1 MTTFDHQ
8 HNAHDDLAR
17 PGTSDSPS
25 NDAGEAAFWRER
37 TTISLSPIAAPSVL
51 GLFGFAAATF
61 MVAANLAGWYG
72 NAQTPLVL
80 FPFALTAGGLAQF
93 LAGMWAYR
101 ARDAVA
107 TGIHGIW
114 GAFWIG
120 YGLYY
125 LLIAVGVLPSTA
137 NPIASGAYGFWFIV
151 LAAIT
156 WMGALA
162 AATDNVAL
170 TATLV
175 FLAAG
180 STLLAVALLGDYP
193 VVQVIG
199 GYVLI
204 LSAIVAWYL
213 ASAMMVQATFKRVV
227 LPIGKRNLPPD
238 PDATR
243 GDNLIEYANGE
254 PGLKIGQ

>member
-1 MTTFDHQ
+1 MTTYDQ
-8 HNAHDDLAR
+8 RRSTQNDLAH
-17 PGTSDSPS
+17 PGVLNSPS
-25 NDAGEAAFWRER
+25 NGAGEYTFWRER
-37 TTISLSPIAAPSVL
+37 TTISLSPIAAPSIL

-107 TGIHGIW
+107 TGMHGIW

-125 LLIAVGVLPSTA
+125 LLIAVGVLPTTA
-137 NPIASGAYGFWFIV
+137 NPVASSAFGFWFVV

-162 AATDNVAL
+162 AAADNVAL

-180 STLLAVALLGDYP
+180 STLLAIALLGDYP
-193 VVQVIG
+193 VVQAIG

-227 LPIGKRNLPPD
+227 LPIGKRHEPD
-238 PDATR
+238 PDAIED
-243 GDNLIEYANGE
+243 DNLIQYAAGE